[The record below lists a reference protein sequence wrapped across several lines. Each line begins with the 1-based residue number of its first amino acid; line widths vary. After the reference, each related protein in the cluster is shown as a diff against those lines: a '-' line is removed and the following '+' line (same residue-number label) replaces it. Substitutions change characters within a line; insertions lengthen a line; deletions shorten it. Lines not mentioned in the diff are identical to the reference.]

1 MHSGLVKR
9 LGFGDEDNEDNE
21 EILKPKKRKILRRK
35 TNVEILSSDEGNDDD
50 DAMDVDEIDND
61 DTAFSYHVNIQK
73 ILKIM
78 NHSNLKELKMLNG
91 IGAKKATEIQ
101 SMRPFDN
108 VCICIF
114 IKI

>member
-9 LGFGDEDNEDNE
+9 LGFGDEDNGDNE
-21 EILKPKKRKILRRK
+21 DVLKPKKRKILRRK
-35 TNVEILSSDEGNDDD
+35 TNVEILSSDEGNND
-50 DAMDVDEIDND
+50 DAMDVDDIDND
-61 DTAFSYHVNIQK
+61 DTAFSYHVNIHK